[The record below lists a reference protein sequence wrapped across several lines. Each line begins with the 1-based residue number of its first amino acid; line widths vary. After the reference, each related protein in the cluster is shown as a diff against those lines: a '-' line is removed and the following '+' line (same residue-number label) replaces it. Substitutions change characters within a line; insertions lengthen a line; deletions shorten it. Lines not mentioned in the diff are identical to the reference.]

1 MMPKFGPKFLPDAV
15 PPVPHFVVTASVTSL
30 CYAVNGKATLSER
43 GKGMVS
49 VSQNS
54 ASWIPWREHKPARIR
69 RGMRV
74 AFKAAASRAL
84 ADVPARVVAMG
95 PRFRSGDYLVT
106 IEYDRPRSYR
116 NEVIQQIDAFGSELY
131 PVDTRP

>member
-1 MMPKFGPKFLPDAV
+1 
-15 PPVPHFVVTASVTSL
+15 
-30 CYAVNGKATLSER
+30 
-43 GKGMVS
+43 MVS
-49 VSQNS
+49 LSQNS
-54 ASWIPWREHKPARIR
+54 ASWIPWRERKPAQIR

-74 AFKAAASRAL
+74 AFKPTASRAL
-84 ADVPARVVAMG
+84 AGVPARVVAIG

-131 PVDTRP
+131 PVEAQP